1 VEPSGNVIFLEAPA
15 GAGFSYGDGD
25 LSTSDN
31 QTASDNYIAIQ
42 KFFEKFPSLQKN
54 DFIEQEK
61 VTPES
66 IIPTLALNI
75 IHWDADITLRD
86 LQLEMLN

>member
-1 VEPSGNVIFLEAPA
+1 VEPSGKCDLLRSSA

-54 DFIEQEK
+54 ELLFNR
-61 VTPES
+61 ES
-66 IIPTLALNI
+66 YAGIYIPTLALNI
-75 IHWDADITLRD
+75 IHGDADIKL
-86 LQLEMLN
+86 